1 MRKKITNV
9 TKNRVD
15 DRAVLEGDSF
25 GLDHSL
31 RSRGFFLNRRCRN
44 VALGLRR
51 HRRRRRGRVESIL
64 DESNRTPTSPFA
76 NFSELENLEKI
87 GISCLKAQKKLNG
100 RVKELFL
107 DIENSFITPYL
118 FCIKASKTRKY

>member
-1 MRKKITNV
+1 MAVGTQAYSNHPHVPAASLASLRFRQFAIVVTVIAPWEKKITNV

-51 HRRRRRGRVESIL
+51 RRRRRRGRVESIL
-64 DESNRTPTSPFA
+64 DESNRTPTSSLA
-76 NFSELENLEKI
+76 YFSELENLEKK
-87 GISCLKAQKKLNG
+87 S
-100 RVKELFL
+100 EFL
-107 DIENSFITPYL
+107 V
-118 FCIKASKTRKY
+118 

>member
-76 NFSELENLEKI
+76 NFSELENLEKKNRNFLFK
-87 GISCLKAQKKLNG
+87 SS
-100 RVKELFL
+100 KE
-107 DIENSFITPYL
+107 
-118 FCIKASKTRKY
+118 IKRPC